1 MTNLSAV
8 TNNNSNR
15 RDLYSR
21 ITSQII
27 ADLEAC
33 VRPWSRPWN
42 AEHGAG
48 RISRP
53 IRHNGVPYQGI
64 NILVLWSTGHARG
77 HFSPIWMTYKQARQL
92 GGYVRRGE
100 RGEQVVY
107 ADKLVKTEE
116 NQNGE
121 EVQQTIPF
129 LKSYTVF
136 NAEQI
141 NGLPDQY
148 YQYES
153 NPLKL
158 IDRIDSA
165 DKYFAAIGAEINH
178 GGNQAYYSLDQDRI
192 QMPPYESFKDVQSYY
207 STLAHEHMH
216 WTRHP
221 SRLDRD
227 LGRKQWGDEG
237 YAREELVAELGS
249 AFLCADLGLIPEIMR
264 GDHAA
269 YISSWIQVLQQ
280 DNKAIFQTAAYAQ
293 KAVDY
298 LHELHALE
306 TAVASCG

>member
-1 MTNLSAV
+1 MSNLSAV
-8 TNNNSNR
+8 TSNNPNR
-15 RDLYSR
+15 RDVYSR

-27 ADLEAC
+27 SDLEAC

-53 IRHNGVPYQGI
+53 LRHNGIAYQGI
-64 NILVLWSTGHARG
+64 NVLVLWSTAHSRG
-77 HFSPIWMTYKQARQL
+77 YSSPIWMTYQQSRTL

-107 ADKLVKTEE
+107 ADILVKTEE

-121 EVQQTIPF
+121 EFQQTIPF
-129 LKSYTVF
+129 MKSYTVF

-141 NGLPDQY
+141 NGLPDQF
-148 YQYES
+148 YQYER

-158 IDRIDSA
+158 IDRIESA

-178 GGNQAYYSLDQDRI
+178 GGNKAFYSLDNDCI
-192 QMPPYESFKDVQSYY
+192 QMPPYESFKDVESYY
-207 STLAHEHMH
+207 STLTHEHMH

-227 LGRKQWGDEG
+227 FGRKQWGDEG

-264 GDHAA
+264 GDHSS

-280 DNKAIFQTAAYAQ
+280 DKRAIFQAATHAQ
-293 KAVDY
+293 RAVDY
-298 LHELHALE
+298 LHELQQSEVL
-306 TAVASCG
+306 TASG